1 MSRRLI
7 TLSSDNINFNSCILQ
22 SDLKTNL
29 YLCWFFYS
37 SNEKIGDDKCSA
49 VGCPGTDLTD
59 LNTYFSQHVLE
70 KSNASNYFNVYVA
83 GFTFAPQGTP
93 MVKPSNMT
101 SNMTNSSGT
110 GPGNKQQETP
120 TETTVW
126 YSNEVNMAVKT
137 THRYEFENDF
147 VMPRLN
153 VVIREINMLSIDQA
167 YRYTENGKR
176 ELVFHF
182 VTLLSNSK
190 IKPSK

>member
-1 MSRRLI
+1 M
-7 TLSSDNINFNSCILQ
+7 
-22 SDLKTNL
+22 
-29 YLCWFFYS
+29 
-37 SNEKIGDDKCSA
+37 
-49 VGCPGTDLTD
+49 TD

-93 MVKPSNMT
+93 KVKPSNMT

-110 GPGNKQQETP
+110 GPGSKQQETT

-126 YSNEVNMAVKT
+126 YSNEVNMTVKT

-153 VVIREINMLSIDQA
+153 VVIREIKHRLSISL
-167 YRYTENGKR
+167 YGKR
-176 ELVFHF
+176 QTRACLSFRYLVIEF
-182 VTLLSNSK
+182 
-190 IKPSK
+190 